1 MDQNNIW
8 RFSRSAY
15 QQGVF
20 ADLLGVLG
28 GMLKPGMSMLD
39 ILTAMED
46 WAATADIEAIDA
58 LYERLEPLLGAMAHE
73 EVMQAIKTLLDTWM
87 PLIDKLGGLY
97 AVLNLA
103 KGVMPLA
110 QANLAALRTILGAAM
125 PFVPG
130 LLPDGGTLGRKAGT
144 FAGEQITKACY
155 NLNRAYANDPHNV
168 QAFFTALFEAIDPQ
182 AFGKTAEIVTGSILD
197 QRPPLVRWS
206 LKTAAG
212 RLRRRILG

>member
-15 QQGVF
+15 KQGVF
-20 ADLLGVLG
+20 TDLLGVLG

-58 LYERLEPLLGAMAHE
+58 QYERLEPLLGAMAQE
-73 EVMQAIKTLLDTWM
+73 KVMRAIKTLLDTWM

-103 KGVMPLA
+103 KGVKPLA
-110 QANLAALRTILGAAM
+110 QANLAALRTILRAAL
-125 PFVPG
+125 PFVPAF
-130 LLPDGGTLGRKAGT
+130 LPEGVALSRKAGT
-144 FAGEQITKACY
+144 LAGEQISQACTS
-155 NLNRAYANDPHNV
+155 LNQAYADDPQNV

-182 AFGKTAEIVTGSILD
+182 AFGKTAEILTGALLD

-212 RLRRRILG
+212 RLRKRFLG